1 MNEINDVAKQRIV
14 EKLFEA
20 IDKENLTQSE
30 AAKVI
35 GTDASYIS
43 SMKKKIWWKLCPIK
57 AWNLSLAWVNSGQ
70 GLKEYA
76 EKHGKVLMQPA
87 KIEASDVQS
96 NMPPW
101 EEDNVPI
108 SSKNEL
114 YSEKSVPKKKT
125 SEPRMSRG
133 TLIDLL
139 LEEKELLKCK
149 IAAIDVLLT
158 HYISQ

>member
-14 EKLFEA
+14 DKLFEA

-30 AAKVI
+30 AAKLI

-76 EKHGKVLMQPA
+76 EKHGKVLAQPT
-87 KIEASDVQS
+87 KVEAS
-96 NMPPW
+96 NTPPW
-101 EEDNVPI
+101 EEDSVPI
-108 SSKNEL
+108 SPESVSH
-114 YSEKSVPKKKT
+114 SEKSVPEKKI